1 MFGAGGG
8 RVRARSSR
16 RGPRG
21 QALLRRAGTLLRRES
36 FRVLAAVVVFGISLE
51 ALGALV
57 GFGTPVFLVAEAAV
71 AIAPLLFL

>member
-1 MFGAGGG
+1 
-8 RVRARSSR
+8 
-16 RGPRG
+16 
-21 QALLRRAGTLLRRES
+21 
-36 FRVLAAVVVFGISLE
+36 VLAAVVVFGISLE